1 MNQTED
7 KKRILVLHYSQTGQL
22 DRVLESV
29 VAPLREDPAV
39 AVDFLELRPAQPFP
53 FPWPV
58 VRFINAF
65 PESVHEVGCEL
76 DLDES
81 GLQDRYDLVILGYQ
95 VWYLAPSI
103 PVAAFLKSELAER
116 LLKDTPVV
124 TVIACRNMWLQGQEK
139 IKAHLQR
146 LGARLVGNMALV
158 DEGGSA
164 ASFLSTPLWL
174 LTGSRGPYR
183 LGIPR
188 AGVSDSDIAGARRFG
203 AALSQRLNSDQG
215 LDETVWQGMNAVQ
228 INDKLIASERIA
240 SRSFYLWGKLFLAC
254 GGPDAPLRKPLAIV
268 YLVFLIAMILTVVPV
283 TALLKKLCAP
293 LMRRRI
299 ARQKQYYAWPSGE

>member
-1 MNQTED
+1 MEQ

-29 VAPLREDPAV
+29 VAPLQQDPSIV
-39 AVDFLELRPAQPFP
+39 VDFLELHPANPYP
-53 FPWPV
+53 YPWPV
-58 VRFINAF
+58 IRFINAF
-65 PESVHEVGCEL
+65 PESVHETGCEL
-76 DLDES
+76 ALDTS
-81 GLQDRYDLVILGYQ
+81 GLKDSYDLVILGYQ

-103 PVAAFLKSELAER
+103 PVSAFLQSDLAEK

-124 TVIACRNMWLQGQEK
+124 TVIACRNMWLQAHEK
-139 IKAHLQR
+139 VRRHMDR

-174 LTGSRGPYR
+174 LTGKRGPYR
-183 LGIPR
+183 FGIPR

-203 AALSQRLNSDQG
+203 DALSRRLHSDQP
-215 LDETVWQGMNAVQ
+215 LDETVWQGMGAVE
-228 INDKLIASERIA
+228 IRDKLIPSEKIA

-254 GGPDAPLRKPLAIV
+254 GGPNAPLRKPLAVV
-268 YLVFLIAMILTVVPV
+268 YLVFLITMILTLVPIS
-283 TALLKKLCAP
+283 ALLKKLFAP
-293 LMRRRI
+293 LLRRRI
-299 ARQKQYYAWPSGE
+299 AQQREHFAWPSGE